1 MSILKYDLFHF
12 NKASLGFC
20 INIHIKKLAAE
31 WCLSANLANIL
42 WHTLAMTENKTKTNF
57 VVREV
62 TQQSLEHASQHYENF
77 PVASVFLPKSLREP
91 ISLIYSF
98 ARQADDFADEGDLPI
113 AQRLELLD
121 GFKAELDLLQAYIKP
136 NSQFFAV
143 LGRMISAKKLP
154 FAPFYDLLDA
164 FSQDVVK
171 TRYQNFSEV
180 LDYCRRSAN
189 PIGRLLLHLYQA
201 SSPNNIQLSDNIC
214 SALQIINFLQDIAI
228 DFQKNAEK
236 QRIYM
241 CLDEL
246 SQFGIA
252 EQQINQYV
260 LGMQMPDK
268 AWQTFMQF
276 NLQRVSTLLKS
287 GKPLGKI
294 LKGRIG
300 FEMRMIIAGGERIIT
315 KITKV
320 NGDVFNHRPTLNFSD
335 WLLIFTKSLFKL

>member
-1 MSILKYDLFHF
+1 
-12 NKASLGFC
+12 
-20 INIHIKKLAAE
+20 
-31 WCLSANLANIL
+31 
-42 WHTLAMTENKTKTNF
+42 MTENKAKTNF
-57 VVREV
+57 VVHEV

-77 PVASVFLPKSLREP
+77 PVASVFLPKNLREP
-91 ISLIYSF
+91 IGLIYSF
-98 ARQADDFADEGDLPI
+98 ARQADDFADEGDLTI

-136 NSQFFAV
+136 SRPFFAG
-143 LGRMISAKKLP
+143 LGHMIRANKLP

-171 TRYQNFSEV
+171 TRYQNFAEV

-189 PIGRLLLHLYQA
+189 PIGRLLLNLYQA
-201 SSPNNIQLSDNIC
+201 SNPKNIGLSDNIC

-228 DFQKNAEK
+228 DFKKNADK

-241 CLDEL
+241 CQDEL
-246 SQFGIA
+246 LQFGIS
-252 EQQINQYV
+252 EQQINLYV
-260 LGMQMPDK
+260 MGTQIPDN
-268 AWQTFMQF
+268 AWQAFMQL
-276 NLQRVSTLLKS
+276 NLERVGTLLQS

-315 KITKV
+315 KINQV
-320 NGDVFNHRPTLNFSD
+320 NGDVFNHRPTLNHGD
-335 WLLIFTKSLFKL
+335 WLLIFTKALLKL